1 MHGAK
6 GAIVRAAQESKA
18 IVPPAKRK
26 RNICLVHFPKG
37 KIDTSKSESYAGRKL
52 QLG

>member
-6 GAIVRAAQESKA
+6 GAIVRAAQESRA
-18 IVPPAKRK
+18 IVPPLNGNGIYVWCISRK
-26 RNICLVHFPKG
+26 A